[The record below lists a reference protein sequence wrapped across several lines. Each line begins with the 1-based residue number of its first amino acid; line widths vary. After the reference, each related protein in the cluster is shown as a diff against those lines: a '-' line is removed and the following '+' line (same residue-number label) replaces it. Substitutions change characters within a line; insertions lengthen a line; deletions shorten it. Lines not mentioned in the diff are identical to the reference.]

1 MKTAY
6 LYIRVSTD
14 EQADKG
20 YSQRW
25 QEETLRRYCSINSI
39 QIMEVVMED
48 HSAKNFIRPAWK
60 QLLTDLKKKK
70 GRINLILFTKWDRFS
85 RNTGDAYGMI
95 NTLAKLGIEA
105 QAIEQPL
112 DLSIPENKM
121 MLAFYLAA
129 PEVENDRRA
138 LNTFVG
144 MRRARKEGR
153 FMGVAP
159 LGFVNKITGSGKKY
173 IDIKEPEAGIMRW
186 VFEQLAEG
194 QYAADHVRKQANK
207 KGLKCGSAHFW
218 NIIRNPVYC
227 GRIEVAPYK
236 DEERYFAQGQHEGII
251 SEDLFYRVQDVLNGR
266 TKGAWG
272 PKMVSVDKLPLRGL
286 IICPECG
293 RMLTGSSSKGYST
306 YYTYYHCQSRC
317 KTRYRAEDANDKFEE
332 VLRKL
337 EIKPGRAEIFEN
349 ELLVLYNAQYRNG
362 NGARK
367 QVLEQISAI
376 NVRLGNAKKKYYN
389 EETDVTEYRKYKAEC
404 EAEIEKLEAR
414 LMELANGAQKID
426 SLLKKAIGNLQ
437 KLILYWNDFD
447 SMGKRRLVN
456 SVFPGKLNFDGS
468 TYRTARLNEVIELI
482 YLNTSDLQA
491 KKKQENEIFSHLP
504 ASVAGS
510 RIELP
515 TLGL

>member
-25 QEETLRRYCSINSI
+25 QEETLRRYCGISGINI
-39 QIMEVVMED
+39 LDVVLED

-60 QLLTDLKKKK
+60 QLLTDVKKKK

-159 LGFVNKITGSGKKY
+159 LGFVNKITESGRKY
-173 IDIKEPEAGIMRW
+173 ITTKEPEASIMRW

-236 DEERYFAQGQHEGII
+236 EEERYFAQGQHEGII
-251 SEDLFYRVQDVLNGR
+251 SEHLFYRVQDVLNGR
-266 TKGAWG
+266 AKGSWG

-286 IICPECG
+286 IICPLCG
-293 RMLTGSSSKGYST
+293 RMLTGSSSKGYSA

-317 KTRYRAEDANDKFEE
+317 RTRYRAEDANKIFEE
-332 VLRKL
+332 VLSKL
-337 EIKPGRAEIFEN
+337 EIKQGRGEIFEN
-349 ELLVLYNAQYRNG
+349 ELLVLYNAQYRNS

-367 QVLEQISAI
+367 QILDQINII
-376 NVRLGNAKKKYYN
+376 NVRLGNAKKKYYD
-389 EETDVTEYRKYKAEC
+389 EETDVVEYRKYKAEC
-404 EAEIEKLEAR
+404 EVEIEKLEAK
-414 LMELANGAQKID
+414 LIELSNGAQKID
-426 SLLKKAIGNLQ
+426 SLLKKAIYNLER
-437 KLILYWNDFD
+437 LILYWKDFD
-447 SMGKRRLVN
+447 SMGKRRLIS
-456 SVFPGKLNFDGS
+456 SVFPGMLNFDGN
-468 TYRTARLNEVIELI
+468 TYRTGRLNGIVERI
-482 YLNTSDLQA
+482 YLNTNNLQIQ
-491 KKKQENEIFSHLP
+491 KKQKNEVFSHLP
-504 ASVAGS
+504 ALVAGS